1 MAGKRSTFFRLRMME
16 FGRRT
21 ILRPATDVLVKR
33 DFWVFF
39 REPSQWLHLLLMMLL
54 LLIFLVSLSSMT
66 LKLSQPLLQ
75 AVSFLVIFLFNGF
88 LIASISLRFVF
99 PAVSLEGRT
108 FWAVRSSPVSLK
120 KLYWYKF
127 AFTFAM
133 ILLVGEVLA
142 VTSIALLRNNPVLV
156 LLSAVCTAFMALA
169 LTGMNLGAGTFFATF
184 REKNPIRIA
193 SSQGA
198 SLTFLVAM
206 VYLAIVVGVLI
217 LPLHSYFENL
227 IIFGTTSEGWMNVPV
242 AVIGVMSVGLFVVSS
257 RIGVRSLYRDY

>member
-1 MAGKRSTFFRLRMME
+1 
-16 FGRRT
+16 
-21 ILRPATDVLVKR
+21 
-33 DFWVFF
+33 
-39 REPSQWLHLLLMMLL
+39 LL

-66 LKLSQPLLQ
+66 LKLSQPFLQ
-75 AVSFLVIFLFNGF
+75 AVSFLVVFLFNGF
-88 LIASISLRFVF
+88 LIASVSLRFVF
-99 PAVSLEGRT
+99 PAVSLEGPT

-127 AFTFAM
+127 AFAFAM
-133 ILLVGEVLA
+133 VLLVGEVLA
-142 VTSIALLRNNPVLV
+142 VTSIALLRDNPVLV
-156 LLSAVCTAFMALA
+156 LLSAVCTAFIALA
-169 LTGMNLGAGTFFATF
+169 LTSMNLGAGSFFATF

-198 SLTFLVAM
+198 SLTFLVTM

-227 IIFGTTSEGWMNVPV
+227 IIRGTISEGWMNIPV
-242 AVIGVMSVGLFVVSS
+242 AVIGVMSVALFVVSS